1 MSRPE
6 RLILQL
12 PRSTHVSGA
21 ALLQPFPTPP
31 TPSYKEALAAQEAT
45 EDERLLITARD
56 IWRAAHEYSC
66 PEDNETTPWLQ
77 YTKAPILFQNRPLDI
92 ITASAQRPDMDD

>member
-12 PRSTHVSGA
+12 ARPTPASGA
-21 ALLQPFPTPP
+21 ALLQPSPTPP
-31 TPSYKEALAAQEAT
+31 APSCREALAAQEAA

-66 PEDNETTPWLQ
+66 PEDNETTPWIQ
-77 YTKAPILFQNRPLDI
+77 YTKAPILF
-92 ITASAQRPDMDD
+92 